1 MNLSYKS
8 IVIKEIT
15 KVFADDIE
23 QEICI
28 RNRTYKLAEHPSF
41 SGVPFGQEGR
51 QGTVYKLID
60 VEDGTAVALKIFRPA
75 FRQPTFRKS
84 LEALHTLSS
93 IPGLAVTKREV
104 LNPEEDT
111 PLLEQ
116 NSDLLY
122 SVVMPW
128 VEGKTWS
135 ECKLDETVLLQ
146 ENGFEIAF
154 ASAKVLMNLEQ
165 EGISHPD
172 LSGANIFV
180 IPDKGEGG
188 SIMIELVDIEDI
200 FAQGMVEPEYEIHG
214 ESGYT
219 PKFLQEDFLWD
230 KDSSRF
236 AGAILLSEM
245 LAWHS
250 SQVREISASDSY
262 FEPHELQ
269 EQCERYQILHMTLE
283 QSYGIEIA
291 GLFARTW
298 NAESMAECPAFGEWM
313 IALSSYQAQLISRQ
327 EEVLFQK
334 KAKDRESEEIDEVID
349 EVTDENFFPFVVEQQ
364 GQDEEV
370 NLLTEEEPREI
381 KPFLAPE
388 VYATLAEARLLE
400 QKGKLPSALWE
411 YGRLIEKTSL
421 YPEIYKE
428 IELVMGM
435 VQEAIDESLSAK
447 QEQNGVFNKFGNEQ
461 GTARPDVMY
470 KNIWIIVWVASGL
483 LVVIAWI
490 IYLLK

>member
-15 KVFADDIE
+15 EVFADDIE

-41 SGVPFGQEGR
+41 SGLPFGQEGR

-60 VEDGTAVALKIFRPA
+60 VEDGTAVALKIFRPT
-75 FRQPTFRKS
+75 FRQPAFRKS
-84 LEALHTLSS
+84 LEALLPLSS

-122 SVVMPW
+122 SVMMPW

-135 ECKLDETVLLQ
+135 ECKLDETAMLQ
-146 ENGFEIAF
+146 ENSFGIAF
-154 ASAKVLMNLEQ
+154 AFAKVLMNLEQ
-165 EGISHPD
+165 EGISHSD
-172 LSGANIFV
+172 LSGANVFV
-180 IPDKGEGG
+180 ILDKGEGG
-188 SIMIELVDIEDI
+188 SVAIELVDIEDI

-245 LAWHS
+245 LGWHS

-291 GLFARTW
+291 SLFARTW
-298 NAESMAECPAFGEWM
+298 NAESMSECPTFGEWM

-327 EEVLFQK
+327 EEVLAQHNSE
-334 KAKDRESEEIDEVID
+334 DREYEEID
-349 EVTDENFFPFVVEQQ
+349 EVTDEVPDEKFFPFVVGKQE
-364 GQDEEV
+364 QDEEV
-370 NLLTEEEPREI
+370 DLLKEEQREM
-381 KPFLAPE
+381 KAFLAPE

-411 YGRLIEKTSL
+411 YGRLIEKTSP

-447 QEQNGVFNKFGNEQ
+447 QEQTGVFNKFGNEQ

>member
-1 MNLSYKS
+1 M
-8 IVIKEIT
+8 
-15 KVFADDIE
+15 FADNIE

-28 RNRTYKLAEHPSF
+28 RNRTYMLAEHPSF

-84 LEALHTLSS
+84 LEVLHSLAT

-111 PLLEQ
+111 SLLEQ

-122 SVVMPW
+122 SVMMPW

-135 ECKLDETVLLQ
+135 ECKLDETTLLQ
-146 ENGFEIAF
+146 ENGFKIAF
-154 ASAKVLMNLEQ
+154 AFAKVLMNLEQ
-165 EGISHPD
+165 EGISHSD
-172 LSGANIFV
+172 LSGANVFV
-180 IPDKGEGG
+180 ILDEAEGD
-188 SIMIELVDIEDI
+188 SVAIELVDIEDI
-200 FAQGMVEPEYEIHG
+200 FAEGMLEPQYEIHG

-219 PKFLQEDFLWD
+219 PKFLQEDFPWD

-245 LAWHS
+245 LGWHS
-250 SQVREISASDSY
+250 SQVREISAIDSY
-262 FEPHELQ
+262 FEPQELQ

-283 QSYGIEIA
+283 QSYGIEVA
-291 GLFARTW
+291 SLFARTW
-298 NAESMAECPAFGEWM
+298 NAESMSECPTFGEWM
-313 IALSSYQAQLISRQ
+313 IALSSYQAQLTFRQ
-327 EEVLFQK
+327 EEVLAQK
-334 KAKDRESEEIDEVID
+334 NAEDRESEEIDEGPD
-349 EVTDENFFPFVVEQQ
+349 EHYFPFVVGQQ
-364 GQDEEV
+364 EQDEEV
-370 NLLTEEEPREI
+370 DLLREEEPREV

-411 YGRLIEKTSL
+411 YGRLIEKTAP
-421 YPEIYKE
+421 YPEIHKE

-435 VQEAIDESLSAK
+435 VQEAIDESLSAE
-447 QEQNGVFNKFGNEQ
+447 QEKRGVFDKFGNEQ
-461 GTARPDVMY
+461 GTARPDVIY
-470 KNIWIIVWVASGL
+470 KNIWLIVWIASGL

>member
-1 MNLSYKS
+1 M
-8 IVIKEIT
+8 
-15 KVFADDIE
+15 FADDIE

-75 FRQPTFRKS
+75 FRQPIFRKS
-84 LEALHTLSS
+84 LEVLHTLSS
-93 IPGLAVTKREV
+93 ISGLAVTKREV

-111 PLLEQ
+111 SLLEQ

-122 SVVMPW
+122 SVMMPW

-135 ECKLDETVLLQ
+135 ECKLDETALTK

-154 ASAKVLMNLEQ
+154 AFAKVLMNLEQ
-165 EGISHPD
+165 EGISHSD
-172 LSGANIFV
+172 LSGANVFV
-180 IPDKGEGG
+180 ILNEDEGG
-188 SIMIELVDIEDI
+188 SVAIELVDIEDI
-200 FAQGMVEPEYEIHG
+200 FAHGMVEPEYEIHG

-230 KDSSRF
+230 KESSRF

-245 LAWHS
+245 LGWHS

-262 FEPHELQ
+262 FESHELQ

-283 QSYGIEIA
+283 QSYGIEVA
-291 GLFARTW
+291 SLFARTW
-298 NAESMAECPAFGEWM
+298 NAESMSECPAFGEWR
-313 IALSSYQAQLISRQ
+313 IALSSYQTQLASHQ
-327 EEVLFQK
+327 EEVLAQQK
-334 KAKDRESEEIDEVID
+334 DEDRESEKNDEVID
-349 EVTDENFFPFVVEQQ
+349 KVTDESFFPFIVGQQ
-364 GQDEEV
+364 EQDEEAD
-370 NLLTEEEPREI
+370 LIKEEETRVI

-411 YGRLIEKTSL
+411 YGRLIEKTSS

-435 VQEAIDESLSAK
+435 IQEAIDESLSAK
-447 QEQNGVFNKFGNEQ
+447 QEKTGVFNQFGNEQ

-470 KNIWIIVWVASGL
+470 KNIWLIVWIASGL
-483 LVVIAWI
+483 LVVSAWI

>member
-1 MNLSYKS
+1 M
-8 IVIKEIT
+8 
-15 KVFADDIE
+15 FADDIE

-41 SGVPFGQEGR
+41 SGLPFGQEGR

-60 VEDGTAVALKIFRPA
+60 VEDGTAVALKIFRPT
-75 FRQPTFRKS
+75 FRQPAFRKS
-84 LEALHTLSS
+84 LEALLPLSS

-122 SVVMPW
+122 SVMMPW

-135 ECKLDETVLLQ
+135 ECKLDETAMLQ
-146 ENGFEIAF
+146 ENSFGIAF
-154 ASAKVLMNLEQ
+154 AFAKVLMNLEQ
-165 EGISHPD
+165 EGISHSD
-172 LSGANIFV
+172 LSGANVFV
-180 IPDKGEGG
+180 ILDKGEGG
-188 SIMIELVDIEDI
+188 SVAIELVDIEDI

-245 LAWHS
+245 LGWHS

-291 GLFARTW
+291 SLFARTW
-298 NAESMAECPAFGEWM
+298 NAESMSECPTFGEWM

-327 EEVLFQK
+327 EEVLAQK
-334 KAKDRESEEIDEVID
+334 KDKDRESEEIHEVMDEVPD
-349 EVTDENFFPFVVEQQ
+349 EKFFPFVVGKQE
-364 GQDEEV
+364 QDEEV
-370 NLLTEEEPREI
+370 DLLKEEQREM
-381 KPFLAPE
+381 KAFLAPE

-411 YGRLIEKTSL
+411 YGRLIEKTSP

-447 QEQNGVFNKFGNEQ
+447 QEQTGVFNKFGNEE

>member
-1 MNLSYKS
+1 VNLSYKS

-15 KVFADDIE
+15 EVFADDIE

-111 PLLEQ
+111 LLLEQ
-116 NSDLLY
+116 FSDLLY
-122 SVVMPW
+122 SVMMPW

-135 ECKLDETVLLQ
+135 ECKLDETAPLQ
-146 ENGFEIAF
+146 KNGFEIAF
-154 ASAKVLMNLEQ
+154 AFAKVLMNLEQ
-165 EGISHPD
+165 EGISHSD
-172 LSGANIFV
+172 LSGANVFV
-180 IPDKGEGG
+180 ILDKDEGR
-188 SIMIELVDIEDI
+188 SVAIELVDIEDI

-245 LAWHS
+245 LGWHS

-262 FEPHELQ
+262 FEPQELQ

-291 GLFARTW
+291 SLLARTW

-313 IALSSYQAQLISRQ
+313 IALSSYHTQLASSQ
-327 EEVLFQK
+327 EEVLVQQN
-334 KAKDRESEEIDEVID
+334 AEGIESEEIDK
-349 EVTDENFFPFVVEQQ
+349 VTDESFFPFVDGQQEQD
-364 GQDEEV
+364 DEV
-370 NLLTEEEPREI
+370 DLLTEEEPREV

-411 YGRLIEKTSL
+411 YGRLIEKTSP

-447 QEQNGVFNKFGNEQ
+447 QEKTGVFNKFGNEQ

-470 KNIWIIVWVASGL
+470 KNIWLIVWFASGL

>member
-1 MNLSYKS
+1 VNLSYKS

-15 KVFADDIE
+15 EVFADDIE

-60 VEDGTAVALKIFRPA
+60 MEDGTAVALKIFRPA

-84 LEALHTLSS
+84 LEALHPLSF

-116 NSDLLY
+116 FSDLLY
-122 SVVMPW
+122 SVMMPW

-135 ECKLDETVLLQ
+135 ECKLDETALLQ

-154 ASAKVLMNLEQ
+154 AFVKVLMNLEQ
-165 EGISHPD
+165 EGISHSD
-172 LSGANIFV
+172 LSGANVFV
-180 IPDKGEGG
+180 ILDKDEGG
-188 SIMIELVDIEDI
+188 PVAIELVDIEDI

-245 LAWHS
+245 LGWHS

-262 FEPHELQ
+262 FEPQELQ
-269 EQCERYQILHMTLE
+269 EQCERYQTLHMTLE
-283 QSYGIEIA
+283 QSYGIEVA
-291 GLFARTW
+291 SLFARTW
-298 NAESMAECPAFGEWM
+298 NAESMSECPAFGEWM
-313 IALSSYQAQLISRQ
+313 IALSSYHTQLASRQ
-327 EEVLFQK
+327 EEVLVQQN
-334 KAKDRESEEIDEVID
+334 AEGIESEEIDK
-349 EVTDENFFPFVVEQQ
+349 VTDESFFPFVDGQQEQD
-364 GQDEEV
+364 DEV
-370 NLLTEEEPREI
+370 DLLTEEEPREV

-411 YGRLIEKTSL
+411 YGRLIEKTSP

-447 QEQNGVFNKFGNEQ
+447 QEKTGVFNKFGNEQ

-470 KNIWIIVWVASGL
+470 KNIWLIVWFASGL